1 MAVNRGTGG
10 PEIITSPDNLMPSG
24 GFRRKILLPEAVK
37 YVDAFEISFS
47 IFVSSIRGR
56 ERTPDSKFL
65 THEKRPI
72 PDTGVIAGG
81 ETYEWAG
88 DGTKVGKSSM
98 TFGVNSETVKWIKV
112 HQLLKIHSIHWFAPQ
127 DPINVRVTEV
137 NPATNFVTVVNVTTR
152 DTLPKLQSGDKFFT
166 MAPAYQD
173 GSERG
178 SAVSKDTESNF
189 NYTQIMRHTVEQTRR
204 MKDST
209 LIGPEHMML
218 MKRDCIRNFNRERER
233 LYLYG
238 ERGKDLGVSG
248 HELTYTDGF
257 IPWFTRADT
266 MNDNT
271 NDAQV
276 ITTRTFSQLR
286 YDDFG
291 DICEKAFR
299 YKSGPDKFMFMS
311 RAGILGINKT
321 RFFGESLQSVTGSDP
336 EVQSPTS
343 TGQFNLENSKNRYGL
358 NIQTITS
365 AFGNLHFVECPALES
380 GSEYENWGL
389 IIDPASVRERYLTEM
404 HWNENNY
411 NNNMALEGQE
421 LYYDAGPE
429 WTLAENCNI
438 VKFENALTPA

>member
-72 PDTGVIAGG
+72 PDTGVIKEGPYTWTG
-81 ETYEWAG
+81 SDNTV
-88 DGTKVGKSSM
+88 GTASM
-98 TFGVNSETVKWIKV
+98 TFGVNVETAKWIKV
-112 HQLLKIHSIHWFAPQ
+112 HQLLKIHSIQTGTPQ
-127 DPINVRVTEV
+127 DPINVRVTGV
-137 NPATNFVTVVNVTTR
+137 NGQEISVVNVTTKPG
-152 DTLPKLQSGDKFFT
+152 DASLPNLTDGDKFFT

-173 GSERG
+173 GSEKG
-178 SAVSKDTESNF
+178 GVVSKDTESNY

-218 MKRDCIRNFNRERER
+218 QKRDCIRNFNRERER

-238 ERGKDLGVSG
+238 ERGKDEGVSG

-321 RFFGESLQSVTGSDP
+321 RFFGESVQSVAGSDP
-336 EVQSPTS
+336 EVQTPTS

-380 GSEYENWGL
+380 GSDYENWGL

-411 NNNMALEGQE
+411 NNNVALEGQE

-438 VKFENALTPA
+438 VKFEDALTPP